1 MHENCLLKE
10 LKYTLSQKMNLAN
23 VVTKSYVNVGHGGL
37 PEEINQEEKG
47 NLPSS
52 QSDKWLGRSE

>member
-1 MHENCLLKE
+1 MHANCLLKE

-37 PEEINQEEKG
+37 PEEINQEETG
-47 NLPSS
+47 NLPSN
-52 QSDKWLGRSE
+52 QSDK